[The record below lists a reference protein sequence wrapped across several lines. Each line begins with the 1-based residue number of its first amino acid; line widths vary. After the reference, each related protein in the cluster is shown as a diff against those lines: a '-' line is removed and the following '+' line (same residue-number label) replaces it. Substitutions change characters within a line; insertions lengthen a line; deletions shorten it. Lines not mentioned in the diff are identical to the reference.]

1 MFYLKQKVFDYLY
14 GWGKIIQ
21 VRENSEDRYLVK
33 FNDTEQ
39 QVWYTKDGVIR
50 NGSLVLKPTL
60 STTEYCSYGFS
71 QEEESIDY
79 EDCLGNWGRFY
90 EEGEP
95 MLIGILND
103 FEQLDDGTYYLYPF
117 FDNKSIYYKR
127 FVPLT
132 DEEITYMSLE
142 Q

>member
-1 MFYLKQKVFDYLY
+1 MFYLKQRVYDYLY

-39 QVWYTKDGVIR
+39 QVWYTEDGVIR

-71 QEEESIDY
+71 QEEESICY
-79 EDCLGNWGRFY
+79 EDYIGNWGKFY
-90 EEGEP
+90 EEGEVV
-95 MLIGILND
+95 LIGILND
-103 FEQLDDGTYYLYPF
+103 VEKIGDNTYYLYPF
-117 FDNKSIYYKR
+117 FDQYCIYYTK

-132 DEEITYMSLE
+132 DEEITYLFLE